1 MYEIWWRDRL
11 LDVVP
16 RVGEL
21 PEGLHVRSRPAE
33 HEPIPDEPRDWSFP
47 KLVIFVALFFFAA
60 VSMLEVTP
68 PDEGEPSTA
77 SFARVILRTP
87 PAAPPKL
94 VPTRLKERT
103 HELFAHAGTQPQ
115 TTKTKLSSFGGIWG
129 TVGPIGSGLGPVD
142 ALLSKLGGG
151 GSDSGGLPG
160 FGGSR
165 GGGAGPGFG
174 PGLDIGSGPARL
186 PRPSAGLGPKRDEG
200 PPKEIT
206 TIGDGLPRDVVA
218 KVIRAHFN
226 EIKYCYERELQSQQS
241 LAGKVSVSFTIG
253 PTGEV
258 LETSISES
266 TLANEAVESCML
278 ARIRR
283 WRFPDPAGG
292 GVVTVNHP
300 WIFRGAG
307 DNTP

>member
-16 RVGEL
+16 RLGEL
-21 PEGLHVRSRPAE
+21 PEGLHVRARPVE
-33 HEPIPDEPRDWSFP
+33 REPIPDEPRDWSFP
-47 KLVIFVALFFFAA
+47 KLVIFVALFFFA
-60 VSMLEVTP
+60 VISMLEVTP
-68 PDEGEPSTA
+68 IDEGEPSTA
-77 SFARVILRTP
+77 SFARVILHTP

-94 VPTRLKERT
+94 APTRIKEKT
-103 HELFAHAGTQPQ
+103 HELFAHAGTDSA
-115 TTKTKLSSFGGIWG
+115 TKTKLSSFGSIWG
-129 TVGPIGSGLGPVD
+129 TIGPIGSGLGPVD
-142 ALLSKLGGG
+142 ALLSRLGGG
-151 GSDSGGLPG
+151 GSDIAADG
-160 FGGSR
+160 FGGPR
-165 GGGAGPGFG
+165 GGNGPSPGAG
-174 PGLDIGSGPARL
+174 LDVGSSGPTRG
-186 PRPSAGLGPKRDEG
+186 PRVAPGLGPKRDEG

-206 TIGDGLPRDVVA
+206 TLGDGLPRDVVA

-226 EIKYCYERELQSQQS
+226 EIKYCYERELQSHQS

-258 LETSISES
+258 LESSISES
-266 TLANEAVESCML
+266 TIGDEAVESCML
-278 ARIRR
+278 ARILR

>member
-33 HEPIPDEPRDWSFP
+33 REPIPHEPRDWSFP
-47 KLVIFVALFFFAA
+47 KLVIFVALFFFAFI
-60 VSMLEVTP
+60 SMLEVTP

-77 SFARVILRTP
+77 GLARVILRTP
-87 PAAPPKL
+87 LAPTPPKL
-94 VPTRLKERT
+94 APTRLKEKA
-103 HELFAHAGTQPQ
+103 HELFAHAGTQSP
-115 TTKTKLSSFGGIWG
+115 TKTKLSSFGSIWG
-129 TVGPIGSGLGPVD
+129 TIGQIGSGLGPVD

-151 GSDSGGLPG
+151 GNDTAGNG
-160 FGGSR
+160 FGGPR
-165 GGGAGPGFG
+165 GGDGPGPG
-174 PGLDIGSGPARL
+174 LGLDIGSNGPARG
-186 PRPSAGLGPKRDEG
+186 PRPAAGLGPKRDEG

-206 TIGDGLPRDVVA
+206 TLGDGLPRDVVA

-226 EIKYCYERELQSQQS
+226 EIKYCYERELQSHQV

-253 PTGEV
+253 PAGEV
-258 LETSISES
+258 IEASISES
-266 TLANEAVESCML
+266 TLDDQAVESCML

-283 WRFPDPAGG
+283 WKFPDPAGG
-292 GVVTVNHP
+292 GMVTVNHP